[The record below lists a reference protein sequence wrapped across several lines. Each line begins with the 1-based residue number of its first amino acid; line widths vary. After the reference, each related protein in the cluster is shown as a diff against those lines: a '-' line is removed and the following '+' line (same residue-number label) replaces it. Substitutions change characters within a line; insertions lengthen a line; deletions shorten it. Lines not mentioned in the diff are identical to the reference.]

1 MKEQWRKD
9 LRQKLADYQKPAPV
23 LSWADIE
30 QVAAVQRSG
39 AVMTPLKRKWVAV
52 AAAVLLAVGGF
63 YLAFQQKEDVMGL
76 QVKHLVKTEET
87 IKEESHTSPDV
98 SLEVLTPQKI
108 SKVLSSAAE
117 TKPIIEKGENEQKEV
132 EQVEEDT
139 IVKDGR
145 QEPTIPVI
153 SPTKMGDGQS
163 QSVQTVMPRE
173 NRLTAKVYL
182 SNTMAGN
189 TGSSSV
195 GGTYVNS
202 MPSSDPVNVGSTIPQ
217 STSYREEIHHRQP
230 IRLGVSLHYRLNDR
244 WGIESGLSYTRLLSD
259 ITIKSATQTT
269 HTEQKLSYIGI
280 PVNVTYRLW
289 NNCHFSCY
297 LSAGVMAEM
306 MITGSRTSEG
316 KEENLKNQPLQFSI
330 NGAAGAEY
338 QLGNVLGFFV
348 EPGLS
353 YHFKNSGDIPT
364 FYQEN
369 PLGFNLNLGIR
380 FYLNRHNT
388 AR

>member
-9 LRQKLADYQKPAPV
+9 IRQKLADYQKPAPV

-39 AVMTPLKRKWVAV
+39 AEMFPLRRKWVAV
-52 AAAVLLAVGGF
+52 AAVVLLAVGGF
-63 YLAFQQKEDVMGL
+63 YLAFQQKEGMTGL
-76 QVKHLVKTEET
+76 QERQIVKAQET
-87 IKEESHTSPDV
+87 VREESHTSSDV
-98 SLEVLTPQKI
+98 SSEVLIPQKTSEVI
-108 SKVLSSAAE
+108 LLAE
-117 TKPIIEKGENEQKEV
+117 EVKPVMEKGESGYKEV
-132 EQVEEDT
+132 GTEVDT
-139 IVKDGR
+139 IVKGTS
-145 QEPTIPVI
+145 QEPALQTM
-153 SPTKMGDGQS
+153 SPAHIGNDGYQG
-163 QSVQTVMPRE
+163 VKTVMPRE

-182 SNTMAGN
+182 SNTIAGN

-195 GGTYVNS
+195 RGTYVNS
-202 MPSSDPVNVGSTIPQ
+202 MPSSDPINGGSTIPQ
-217 STSYREEIHHRQP
+217 STSYHEEIHHRQP
-230 IRLGVSLHYRLNDR
+230 VRLGVSLHYRLNDR

-259 ITIKSATQTT
+259 ITCKYATQTI
-269 HTEQKLSYIGI
+269 HIEQKLSYIGI
-280 PVNVTYRLW
+280 PVNVTCHLW
-289 NNCHFSCY
+289 NNRRFSCY
-297 LSAGVMAEM
+297 LSAGVMAEK

-316 KEENLKNQPLQFSI
+316 KEEGIKNQPLQFSI
-330 NGAAGAEY
+330 NGAAGNEY

-364 FYQEN
+364 FYQEK

-388 AR
+388 VR

>member
-9 LRQKLADYQKPAPV
+9 MRQKLADYQMPAPV

-39 AVMTPLKRKWVAV
+39 AVMTPIKRKWVAV

-63 YLAFQQKEDVMGL
+63 YLAFQQKEGMIGL

-87 IKEESHTSPDV
+87 VKKGSHTSPDV
-98 SLEVLTPQKI
+98 SSEVLIPQKT
-108 SKVLSSAAE
+108 SKAILSAE
-117 TKPIIEKGENEQKEV
+117 EMKPVMEKEENRQEEIG
-132 EQVEEDT
+132 EDT
-139 IVKDGR
+139 ISKDIR
-145 QEPTIPVI
+145 QDPTVPVFSPNNMENEHYYQDQEPL
-153 SPTKMGDGQS
+153 TKKN
-163 QSVQTVMPRE
+163 

-289 NNCHFSCY
+289 NNRRFSCY

>member
-9 LRQKLADYQKPAPV
+9 IRQKLADYQKPAPA

-30 QVAAVQRSG
+30 QVAATHQAG
-39 AVMTPLKRKWVAV
+39 AKIFPLGRKWVAV
-52 AAAVLLAVGGF
+52 AAAVILAVGGF
-63 YLAFQQKEDVMGL
+63 YLAFQQKEGMTGL
-76 QVKHLVKTEET
+76 QERQIVKARET
-87 IKEESHTSPDV
+87 VREESHTSPDV
-98 SLEVLTPQKI
+98 SSEVLIPQKTSEVI
-108 SKVLSSAAE
+108 LLAE
-117 TKPIIEKGENEQKEV
+117 EVKPVMEKGESGYKEV
-132 EQVEEDT
+132 GTEEDT
-139 IVKDGR
+139 IAKDTRQGPALQTMSPAHIGNDGYQGVK
-145 QEPTIPVI
+145 
-153 SPTKMGDGQS
+153 
-163 QSVQTVMPRE
+163 TVMPRE

-217 STSYREEIHHRQP
+217 STSYREEIRHRQP
-230 IRLGVSLHYRLNDR
+230 IRLGVSLHYPLNDR

-259 ITIKSATQTT
+259 ITRKSATQTT
-269 HTEQKLSYIGI
+269 HIEQKLSYIGL

-289 NNCHFSCY
+289 NNRRFSCY

-338 QLGNVLGFFV
+338 RLVDVLGLFA

-364 FYQEN
+364 FYQEK

>member
-9 LRQKLADYQKPAPV
+9 IRQKLADYQKPAPV
-23 LSWADIE
+23 LSWTDIE

-63 YLAFQQKEDVMGL
+63 YLAFQQKEGMMG
-76 QVKHLVKTEET
+76 QQERQIVIVHET
-87 IKEESHTSPDV
+87 VKEESHTSPEV
-98 SLEVLTPQKI
+98 SLEMLIPQKT
-108 SKVLSSAAE
+108 SEVMLLAE
-117 TKPIIEKGENEQKEV
+117 EVKPVIEKRENEHKEV
-132 EQVEEDT
+132 GTEEDT
-139 IVKDGR
+139 IAKDTRQGPALQTMSPAHIGNDGYQGVK
-145 QEPTIPVI
+145 
-153 SPTKMGDGQS
+153 
-163 QSVQTVMPRE
+163 TVMPRE

-189 TGSSSV
+189 TGGSSA

-202 MPSSDPVNVGSTIPQ
+202 MPSSDPVNGGSTIPQ

-230 IRLGVSLHYRLNDR
+230 IRLGVSLHYPLNDR

-259 ITIKSATQTT
+259 ITTKSATQTT
-269 HTEQKLSYIGI
+269 HIEQKLSYIGI

-289 NNCHFSCY
+289 NNRRFSCY

-306 MITGSRTSEG
+306 MIKGSRTSEG
-316 KEENLKNQPLQFSI
+316 KEENIKNQPLQFSI

-364 FYQEN
+364 FYQEK

>member
-9 LRQKLADYQKPAPV
+9 MRQKLADYQKPAPV
-23 LSWADIE
+23 LSWTDIE

-39 AVMTPLKRKWVAV
+39 AVMTPIRRKWVAV
-52 AAAVLLAVGGF
+52 AAAVILAVGGF

-87 IKEESHTSPDV
+87 VKKGSHTSPDV
-98 SLEVLTPQKI
+98 SSEVLIPQKT
-108 SKVLSSAAE
+108 SKAILSAE
-117 TKPIIEKGENEQKEV
+117 EMKPVMEKGESGYKEAGI
-132 EQVEEDT
+132 EEDT
-139 IVKDGR
+139 IAKDTR
-145 QEPTIPVI
+145 QEPALQTI
-153 SPTKMGDGQS
+153 SPTHIGNDGTQG
-163 QSVQTVMPRE
+163 VQTVMPRE

-202 MPSSDPVNVGSTIPQ
+202 MPFSDPVNVGSTIPQ

-230 IRLGVSLHYRLNDR
+230 IRLGVSLHYPLNDR

-269 HTEQKLSYIGI
+269 HIEQKLSYIGL
-280 PVNVTYRLW
+280 PVNVTYCLW
-289 NNCHFSCY
+289 NNRRFSCY

-306 MITGSRTSEG
+306 MIKGSRTSEG
-316 KEENLKNQPLQFSI
+316 KEENIKNQPLQFSI